1 MPTNAF
7 PSLHVSLTSTISMF
21 VYGKNRK
28 VGIVLLIITF
38 FIILST
44 MFVKQHVFLDVIG
57 GLMLAFVI
65 FKNKKVF
72 DIRRIN
78 V

>member
-7 PSLHVSLTSTISMF
+7 PSLHVSLTLTISMF